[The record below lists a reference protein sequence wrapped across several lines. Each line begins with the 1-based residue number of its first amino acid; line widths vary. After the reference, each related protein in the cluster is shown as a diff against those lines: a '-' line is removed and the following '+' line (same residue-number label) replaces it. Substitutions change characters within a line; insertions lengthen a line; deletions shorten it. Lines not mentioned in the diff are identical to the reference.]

1 MARPARKQTE
11 VTVFARL
18 GGYSGE
24 SRGTAAFDNLSLR
37 EVNIVPG
44 DGVASLWFE
53 PDVQET
59 VIEPVQEGEADPFW
73 PWLLVISA
81 LYALAALVA
90 CDVMMRCREK
100 SLSSPWRRK
109 SIRPPFW

>member
-1 MARPARKQTE
+1 MFSESVYDTAGEWQYVELYGETGPEQTE

-44 DGVASLWFE
+44 DGVAS
-53 PDVQET
+53 PC
-59 VIEPVQEGEADPFW
+59 G
-73 PWLLVISA
+73 
-81 LYALAALVA
+81 
-90 CDVMMRCREK
+90 
-100 SLSSPWRRK
+100 SSPMCRK
-109 SIRPPFW
+109 P

>member
-1 MARPARKQTE
+1 MEVKPESLYCLSGYIRAEQIPDSGLGANLSVEGLYVFSESVYDTAGEWQYVELYGETGPEQTE

-44 DGVASLWFE
+44 DGVASLW
-53 PDVQET
+53 
-59 VIEPVQEGEADPFW
+59 
-73 PWLLVISA
+73 
-81 LYALAALVA
+81 
-90 CDVMMRCREK
+90 
-100 SLSSPWRRK
+100 SSPMCRK
-109 SIRPPFW
+109 P